1 MITSDFLASAK
12 AAISEGDN
20 QLAAEYLAAAETGIQ
35 ATRLEAV
42 RAVAQA
48 AIADLER
55 IQHAERLCRYAL
67 TTGQATPAALAL
79 IRELEA
85 APRLDKTKS
94 LFSSQNAA
102 AFDWHK
108 RNRTEIFDLIAKAAE
123 ESATARQL

>member
-1 MITSDFLASAK
+1 MIASDFLTAAK
-12 AAISEGDN
+12 QAINSGDD

-35 ATRLEAV
+35 AARLETV
-42 RAVAQA
+42 RQLAQA

-55 IQHAERLCRYAL
+55 IQHAERLCRYAK
-67 TTGQATPAALAL
+67 TSGMATPAALAL

-94 LFSSQNAA
+94 LFSGQNTA

-108 RNRTEIFDLIAKAAE
+108 RNRSEIFNLIALAAE
-123 ESATARQL
+123 ESTTARQL

>member
-12 AAISEGDN
+12 AAITEGDN
-20 QLAAEYLAAAETGIQ
+20 QLAAEYLALAERGIQ
-35 ATRLEAV
+35 SVRLETV
-42 RAVAQA
+42 RQLAQA

-85 APRLDKTKS
+85 APRLDKKKS
-94 LFSSQNAA
+94 LFSAQNAA
-102 AFDWHK
+102 AFDWH
-108 RNRTEIFDLIAKAAE
+108 RLNRSEIFNLISQAAE
-123 ESATARQL
+123 ESTTARQL